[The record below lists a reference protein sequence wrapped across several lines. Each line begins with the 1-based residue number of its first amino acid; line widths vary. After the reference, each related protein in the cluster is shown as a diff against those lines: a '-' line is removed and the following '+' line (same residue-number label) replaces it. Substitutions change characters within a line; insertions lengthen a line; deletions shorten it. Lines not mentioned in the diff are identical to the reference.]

1 MLAVLHSS
9 KDIVHLLL
17 AVAGA
22 NARLCNQYRLTAF
35 DFVKYELAIMT
46 DLIRNGAL
54 IGNINDKNLFHW
66 LIVNK
71 HLRIARLLIEAGYTP
86 PTNVFQQR
94 IRSLKSL
101 CRLRI
106 REQISGS
113 HFRQRVETLPVRH
126 QQLLRYLLF
135 DDI

>member
-9 KDIVHLLL
+9 KDIIHLLL
-17 AVAGA
+17 AETGA

-35 DFVKYELAIMT
+35 DFVKYELSIMI

-54 IGNINDKNLFHW
+54 ICNINDKNLFHW

-71 HLRIARLLIEAGYTP
+71 HPRIARLFIEAGYTP

-113 HFRQRVETLPVRH
+113 HFRQRAETLPVRH
-126 QQLLRYLLF
+126 QHLMRYILF